1 VERPLDPTIPR
12 TIAALTRDTP
22 GRVATIEDDRD
33 IVRRPGDRR
42 QPLKQRDPRHTR
54 PGRRRIEDIVGDEHE
69 HIGDRR
75 LPPERLLA
83 ARRISH
89 DLPVPDEIKDERVP
103 GPELAADRVQRR
115 LNPCDRRPR
124 PVQHGGVVKTM
135 PLQRRLDPLRAGRRG
150 RERTEPGIDDQRAPL
165 ARHRS
170 PYSPP
175 PF

>member
-1 VERPLDPTIPR
+1 
-12 TIAALTRDTP
+12 
-22 GRVATIEDDRD
+22 VATIEDDRD

-42 QPLKQRDPRHTR
+42 QPLEQRDPRHTR
-54 PGRRRIEDIVGDEHE
+54 PLRRRLEDVVRDEHE
-69 HIGDRR
+69 HVGDRR

-89 DLPVPDEIKDERVP
+89 DLPVPDEIEDERVP
-103 GPELAADRVQRR
+103 LPELAANRNQRR
-115 LNPCDRRPR
+115 LDPCDRRPR
-124 PVQHGGVVKTM
+124 PDEHGRLVKTV
-135 PLQRRLDPLRAGRRG
+135 PLERRLDPLRAGRRG
-150 RERTEPGIDDQRAPL
+150 RERAETNIDDQRAPL